1 MEEMRKKME
10 QMQEMLHSKGLGKAV
25 EAALAAAGLTSF
37 CRGRDVFERLYRDAL
52 RRMRV
57 YAENQLRL
65 LKMSGSS
72 FNQALHHLA
81 AHPMAAVGA
90 AMELHTSNFS
100 SLQALQDCASGSAVS
115 TSTEPRS
122 VPLPSARR
130 VSKVQKIR
138 TTTSFDSRPSSSH
151 SLSGQR
157 VGLHRSATVG
167 TPTHGAWTSP
177 LRQTLFQ
184 GPDEAATGPPLRR
197 PGTGGRRE
205 RRREEVP
212 AEGTRPRSGRAKSS
226 PALTVSRLWHAL
238 WTKAKQFQA
247 SLRGNWDGR
256 VIGLIGVG
264 VSKALPDFGVYDKTD
279 HGVYEDGVPP
289 GGLASQLIPP
299 EDPIDKVVFLLGAL
313 GAAAVL
319 QAAEFQNIIHS
330 AGVPII
336 ELDKHSCITQWNARI
351 AELTGIPR
359 EQVLGKELLSVVLES
374 CAAEVARVLKEAIEE
389 GKSKADLEV
398 MVESRYQDSVVL
410 LLSCTPRM
418 GRDDAIAGAI
428 CIGQDITRMKELDVK
443 RSNIAATVTHELRSP
458 LHGIIG
464 LSEQL
469 VSTGADA
476 RQKRQLKMISHCARR
491 LLDLVMNIMDLSTL
505 VQSKRLRLA
514 RDPVQMGK
522 LIEEVQVLL
531 SSAVDKAK
539 RPIKK
544 DTVRLIIDVP
554 DQLPIIEADAHRC
567 MQMLYNLVTNAF
579 KYTKEGVVEVMARAD
594 DAKEILTVHVRDTG
608 IGISP
613 AACERVFLPFEQ
625 EDQDDNRQFEGMGL
639 GLAISREVAVKHG
652 GPWMGG
658 GRVFFPARDHDMTTM
673 TTGQR

>member
-1 MEEMRKKME
+1 
-10 QMQEMLHSKGLGKAV
+10 
-25 EAALAAAGLTSF
+25 
-37 CRGRDVFERLYRDAL
+37 
-52 RRMRV
+52 
-57 YAENQLRL
+57 
-65 LKMSGSS
+65 
-72 FNQALHHLA
+72 
-81 AHPMAAVGA
+81 
-90 AMELHTSNFS
+90 
-100 SLQALQDCASGSAVS
+100 
-115 TSTEPRS
+115 
-122 VPLPSARR
+122 
-130 VSKVQKIR
+130 
-138 TTTSFDSRPSSSH
+138 
-151 SLSGQR
+151 
-157 VGLHRSATVG
+157 
-167 TPTHGAWTSP
+167 
-177 LRQTLFQ
+177 
-184 GPDEAATGPPLRR
+184 
-197 PGTGGRRE
+197 
-205 RRREEVP
+205 
-212 AEGTRPRSGRAKSS
+212 
-226 PALTVSRLWHAL
+226 
-238 WTKAKQFQA
+238 
-247 SLRGNWDGR
+247 
-256 VIGLIGVG
+256 
-264 VSKALPDFGVYDKTD
+264 
-279 HGVYEDGVPP
+279 
-289 GGLASQLIPP
+289 
-299 EDPIDKVVFLLGAL
+299 
-313 GAAAVL
+313 
-319 QAAEFQNIIHS
+319 
-330 AGVPII
+330 
-336 ELDKHSCITQWNARI
+336 
-351 AELTGIPR
+351 
-359 EQVLGKELLSVVLES
+359 
-374 CAAEVARVLKEAIEE
+374 
-389 GKSKADLEV
+389 
-398 MVESRYQDSVVL
+398 
-410 LLSCTPRM
+410 M

-613 AACERVFLPFEQ
+613 AACER
-625 EDQDDNRQFEGMGL
+625 DQDDNRQFEGMGL

-652 GPWMGG
+652 GNLTVQSEVGKGSTFTVTLPYRKVKQNKDSSRQAAVLEEDDSEEVRGSTRRKSG
-658 GRVFFPARDHDMTTM
+658 KDASGVVSIYRI
-673 TTGQR
+673 